1 MVCQIFQQS
10 LFIRYQQQFLYSFGI
25 ITSLKVNQ
33 NYLLHFVFS
42 INEKL
47 CFFFDASDRLD
58 FHHTVVTT
66 LIFVYKYSIPLRY
79 CYFHFPYSLNKCARH
94 VTLISRNCTTKGE
107 RILKLYP
114 GKFSRVESTR
124 S

>member
-1 MVCQIFQQS
+1 MPNFPTIIVHSISTTISILIWYHYKFKSQS
-10 LFIRYQQQFLYSFGI
+10 KLSV
-25 ITSLKVNQ
+25 T
-33 NYLLHFVFS
+33 FS

-79 CYFHFPYSLNKCARH
+79 CFFHFLYSLNKCARH